1 MIHRPS
7 SKKEQ
12 LQVSLFSNK
21 KCTKKYTKKCSCKEY
36 FLKKRKKLRLQK
48 EKMERELERERLDLE
63 QEQEQLEI
71 NKDDIEDIGDEKP
84 KYKYNYDL
92 FNWLQYSSYPP
103 LIYIPR

>member
-21 KCTKKYTKKCSCKEY
+21 KCTKKCSCKEY
-36 FLKKRKKLRLQK
+36 FLKKRRERLQLQK
-48 EKMERELERERLDLE
+48 EKMERKIERERLDLE
-63 QEQEQLEI
+63 QEQLEI
-71 NKDDIEDIGDEKP
+71 NDDIEDIGDEKP

-92 FNWLQYSSYPP
+92 FDWLQYSSYPP